1 MKKKDKRRVNTGS
14 AFNDVRA
21 KFRWREDREMT
32 SDQEIAEERF
42 SPIKEVRHWLE
53 MGPAGHSNV
62 NNFEG
67 SRDNI
72 DKKSLS
78 PISHFV
84 NNVGKDTPL
93 TGDQY
98 ERFHFKTWSAA
109 GQQFTRTSSV
119 WATTK
124 FKPDQLTILGFGFF
138 PFRPRKFS
146 VKNMPT
152 TTQLVCVHN
161 LYSLIKD
168 YVTICSDL
176 VNYAAGWSTVGKNN
190 IHQPKFLIC
199 SLFK

>member
-1 MKKKDKRRVNTGS
+1 
-14 AFNDVRA
+14 
-21 KFRWREDREMT
+21 MT
-32 SDQEIAEERF
+32 SDQEIAQKRF

-98 ERFHFKTWSAA
+98 ERFHFKT
-109 GQQFTRTSSV
+109 
-119 WATTK
+119 
-124 FKPDQLTILGFGFF
+124 
-138 PFRPRKFS
+138 
-146 VKNMPT
+146 
-152 TTQLVCVHN
+152 
-161 LYSLIKD
+161 
-168 YVTICSDL
+168 
-176 VNYAAGWSTVGKNN
+176 
-190 IHQPKFLIC
+190 
-199 SLFK
+199 